1 MGVMCVPG
9 EEDGETVNNESIELL
24 LASVIIVWCVKS
36 LNLNMT
42 CSGLGAFL
50 I

>member
-24 LASVIIVWCVKS
+24 PASNIIKWCIKS
-36 LNLNMT
+36 LD
-42 CSGLGAFL
+42 L
-50 I
+50 IVLLLSMRFDT